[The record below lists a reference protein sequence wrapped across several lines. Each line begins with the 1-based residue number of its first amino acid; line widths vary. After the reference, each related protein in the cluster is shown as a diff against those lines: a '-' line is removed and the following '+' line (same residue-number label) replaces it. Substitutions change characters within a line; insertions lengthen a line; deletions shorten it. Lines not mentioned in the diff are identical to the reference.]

1 MCCYDQP
8 KGKDVDWLRFQFKR
22 RCVFSSSLLV
32 SSSTSTLSSRVSM
45 QLPNVLAISK
55 TQFLKSHLLKPQS
68 HTTTRY
74 DQSQECQKF
83 SLSILLWFQLFEMR
97 HFLISLF
104 LIFFGLLGKSIKT
117 KTFDDGFWVLWSVYT
132 RPWWIWC
139 MGIWGLYN
147 SKTSAN
153 MVVARIKMLKNK
165 KLVGVV
171 SHIFCHS
178 RKVASCRRKG
188 LLGSI
193 LLNGEEI
200 FCQWVMISWILL
212 NMMWFLKSLIN

>member
-1 MCCYDQP
+1 
-8 KGKDVDWLRFQFKR
+8 
-22 RCVFSSSLLV
+22 
-32 SSSTSTLSSRVSM
+32 
-45 QLPNVLAISK
+45 
-55 TQFLKSHLLKPQS
+55 
-68 HTTTRY
+68 
-74 DQSQECQKF
+74 
-83 SLSILLWFQLFEMR
+83 
-97 HFLISLF
+97 
-104 LIFFGLLGKSIKT
+104 
-117 KTFDDGFWVLWSVYT
+117 
-132 RPWWIWC
+132 

-171 SHIFCHS
+171 SNIFCHS

-200 FCQWVMISWILL
+200 FCQ
-212 NMMWFLKSLIN
+212 